1 MIGIDKEALDRQV
14 QEKEQLEYQKQEEKQ
29 MEANCINETIQYL
42 EEQERLKRKHRS
54 QKMEEYQNTLFQ
66 QTMHPK
72 NNALGQCEPLDLEKC
87 GSSSIQRFQG
97 EDNEYKNRKKLQQS
111 QLQRWCSEGVKE
123 KEMQNKIQQYE
134 KEEYASNV
142 WEEDILRTAVQRDKE
157 VRIAK
162 IEAYIQEENKML
174 AEEKQK
180 QNGHNRYTEKI
191 LEDLELKHV
200 LTSPLYNEQ
209 RKNDG
214 ANSIPSDFKGFGK
227 EKVETI
233 IKSNESLLKEKLRV
247 QKEEKE
253 REEEWTSQNNHM
265 IQQMEVY
272 ELQRKIA
279 SENDKRL
286 QHEILTNQ
294 MIEQRKKQETMRR
307 DRFGEIG
314 YGFFQKFGKTLT

>member
-14 QEKEQLEYQKQEEKQ
+14 REKEQLEFQKQEEKQ
-29 MEANCINETIQYL
+29 MEAKCMNETVQYL
-42 EEQERLKRKHRS
+42 EEQERLKRKHQL
-54 QKMEEYQNTLFQ
+54 QKMEEYQKTLLQ

-72 NNALGQCEPLDLEKC
+72 NNALGRCEPLDLEKC

-97 EDNEYKNRKKLQQS
+97 EDNEYENRKKLQQS

-142 WEEDILRTAVQRDKE
+142 LEEDILRTAVQRDKE

-162 IEAYIQEENKML
+162 IEASVQEENKML

-180 QNGHNRYTEKI
+180 QNEHDRDAEKI
-191 LEDLELKHV
+191 LEDLELNHV
-200 LTSPLYNEQ
+200 LTSSLYNEQ

-214 ANSIPSDFKGFGK
+214 ASIPSDFKGFGK

-253 REEEWTSQNNHM
+253 REEEWNSQNNHM

-272 ELQRKIA
+272 EFKRKKA
-279 SENDKRL
+279 RENDKRL

-294 MIEQRKKQETMRR
+294 MIEQKRKQETMRR